1 VAAPGAETVSGASKS
16 EELMT
21 LQSDTWLV
29 LYAHGSKDPRW
40 LVPFEALRRKLE
52 AQFGPGRVHL
62 AYLQFIGPTLAD
74 EAARAVEAG
83 IGRLVLAPVFLSAGG
98 HISNDLPA
106 AVAEIRL
113 QHPALQVSLLPP
125 VGEDPQVL
133 DAMQQVIER
142 GVLAQTE
149 ERGELR

>member
-1 VAAPGAETVSGASKS
+1 
-16 EELMT
+16 MT

-40 LVPFEALRRKLE
+40 LVPFEALHQRLE
-52 AQFGPGRVHL
+52 ARFGAGRVHL

-74 EAARAVEAG
+74 LASRAAEVG
-83 IGRLVLAPVFLSAGG
+83 IRQLVLAPVFLSAGG
-98 HISNDLPA
+98 HVSNDLPA

-113 QHPALQVSLLPP
+113 QHPALQVRLMPP

-133 DAMQQVIER
+133 EAMRQVIER
-142 GVLAQTE
+142 GVLAQTGQQ
-149 ERGELR
+149 GELR